1 MFQSAPTDRRRFL
14 RNAAGS
20 FLGVSFAQQT
30 LFAGENIASGK
41 RSPKRVIYLFMAG
54 GMSHIDTLNPR
65 PDAPSEIR
73 GKFSAIKTNADG
85 VLLSETLPGIGKH
98 TDKAVV
104 FNSLTSTQGAHQQ
117 GQYYMQTNYTK
128 RGTISHPHLGAWQG
142 RLNGKGNETLP
153 GFIRIN
159 GGSNGPGNGFLPAEY
174 APLDIGKPSAGLE
187 NSAHYKGVG
196 APEFD
201 KNLALARKLDQKFRA
216 RYDDRR
222 ISAYTSMYDDAVKLM
237 RSGDLKA
244 FDLGEETAEMRERY
258 GDDSFGQGCL
268 LARRLTE
275 RGVRFVEV
283 RLGGWDTH
291 ADNFDRVAEKTATLD
306 RAMSALIGD
315 LTSRGQLE
323 DTMVVLASEFGRT
336 PKINQNA
343 GRDHYPKAYSA
354 MIVGGGIKGGQT
366 YGTTDST
373 GAEVEE
379 NKLEVQSF
387 NATVAYGMGADV
399 NETIETSS
407 RRPFTIANKGKAVTE
422 LWS

>member
-1 MFQSAPTDRRRFL
+1 MNFASQNIF
-14 RNAAGS
+14 AGS
-20 FLGVSFAQQT
+20 A
-30 LFAGENIASGK
+30 IAPGRRK
-41 RSPKRVIYLFMAG
+41 PKQVIYLFMAG

-65 PDAPSEIR
+65 PDAPDEIR
-73 GKFSAIKTNADG
+73 GKFAAIKTKADG
-85 VLLSETLPGIGKH
+85 VLLSETLPGLAEH
-98 TDKAVV
+98 TDKAVI

-128 RGTISHPHLGAWQG
+128 RGTIAHPHLGAWHS
-142 RLNGKGNETLP
+142 RLSGKGNETLP
-153 GFIRIN
+153 GFVRIN
-159 GGSNGPGNGFLPAEY
+159 GGSSAPGGGFLPAKY
-174 APLDIGKPSAGLE
+174 APLDIGKPEAGLE

-196 APEFD
+196 APALD
-201 KNLALARKLDQKFRA
+201 QNLALARRLDRKFRE
-216 RYDDRR
+216 RYADRR
-222 ISAYTSMYDDAVKLM
+222 VSAYTAMYDDAVKLM
-237 RSGDLKA
+237 RSGDLEA
-244 FDLGEETAEMRERY
+244 FDLGKESEEIRERY
-258 GDDSFGQGCL
+258 GDDGFGQGCL

-291 ADNFDRVAEKTATLD
+291 ADNFERVTEKTATLD

-315 LTSRGQLE
+315 LASRGQLE

-336 PKINQNA
+336 PKINQNK

-354 MIVGGGIKGGQT
+354 MIVGGGIKGGQV

-379 NKLEVQSF
+379 DKLEVRSF

-399 NETIETSS
+399 DETIESPS
-407 RRPFTIANKGKAVTE
+407 RRPFTVANKGEAVTK